1 MDSILKS
8 KTETIKFLEENLEKN
23 LFNIVLAIYFILFY
37 LLCIAQKPQ
46 GNKIKNRPM
55 IFSFNQKS
63 PGQQR
68 QTSAKLKGSLWNG
81 RKYLQTTYL
90 IRG

>member
-37 LLCIAQKPQ
+37 FLCIAQKPQ
-46 GNKIKNRPM
+46 ETKSKIE
-55 IFSFNQKS
+55 Q
-63 PGQQR
+63 
-68 QTSAKLKGSLWNG
+68 
-81 RKYLQTTYL
+81 
-90 IRG
+90 